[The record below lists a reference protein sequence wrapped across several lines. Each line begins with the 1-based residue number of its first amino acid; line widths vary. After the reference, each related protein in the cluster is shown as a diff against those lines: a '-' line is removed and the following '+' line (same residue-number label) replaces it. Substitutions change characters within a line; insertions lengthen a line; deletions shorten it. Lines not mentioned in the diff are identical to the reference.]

1 MMMRMMDTKQRT
13 RTSGYSFEGSK
24 ISERVNTNAA
34 FYGRTISAREI
45 LTGGIQAPP
54 QAQRLYQ
61 ILYSLGAGPRP
72 GLPFAPKK
80 GSSMARPSSQPPF
93 QQGPPQQQP
102 PYGSPVNMD
111 GKPYNNNNNQHMYN
125 TTGSNSQAP
134 VTSPGAIQQQANINN
149 NEQGMYDEPPPPY
162 MPSEQPNMFMGAG
175 DTKQT
180 PTTTTAS
187 PPTGDT
193 KQTLYNTPNDGGT
206 NTTQTPYNDYSGPK
220 DNNSGNSSTQPIGGV
235 DGNAPAY
242 NMSGSGAFANYQPD
256 QKQQPPIMDPQQQT
270 VVVAKYDYVAQQ
282 PGDLSFSAG
291 DHIIVTQR
299 KGDRQCWWEGQIGER
314 IGMFPA
320 NYTEDMEF

>member
-1 MMMRMMDTKQRT
+1 M
-13 RTSGYSFEGSK
+13 
-24 ISERVNTNAA
+24 
-34 FYGRTISAREI
+34 
-45 LTGGIQAPP
+45 TGGVQAPP

-80 GSSMARPSSQPPF
+80 GNSMARPSSQPPY
-93 QQGPPQQQP
+93 QQGSPLQQQH
-102 PYGSPVNMD
+102 YGNTTSPPVNTD
-111 GKPYNNNNNQHMYN
+111 VKPYNNQPMYN
-125 TTGSNSQAP
+125 TGSNPQAP
-134 VTSPGAIQQQANINN
+134 GTMQQQQPNVNN
-149 NEQGMYDEPPPPY
+149 SEQEMYDEPPPPY
-162 MPSEQPNMFMGAG
+162 MPPAEQPNMFMGAG

-180 PTTTTAS
+180 PT

-193 KQTLYNTPNDGGT
+193 KQTLYNTSNESGT
-206 NTTQTPYNDYSGPK
+206 TTTQTPYNNYSGPNN
-220 DNNSGNSSTQPIGGV
+220 NNSGSSSTQPFASGV

-242 NMSGSGAFANYQPD
+242 SMNGSSAFANYQPD
-256 QKQQPPIMDPQQQT
+256 QKQKTPIMDPQQQT

-320 NYTEDMEF
+320 NYTEDMDF